1 MLCPSL
7 GRCAPADPS
16 LPAAKDSQGGNVS
29 LDEGGWYGSV
39 VPGDTASVDLATAR
53 RILRGDERAFRELF
67 EHFFPRLYRFAMA
80 RLDGDHDAASE
91 VVQQT
96 LCKGMARLDTYRG
109 EAALYTW
116 FCQICRH
123 TLIDHQRR
131 TRRSGQLVQ
140 PLEDDAAIRTV
151 LEAIAAPIEA
161 QPEVQAWHADIRR
174 LVQATLDVLPQ
185 RYGDVLEWK
194 YVDGLPVADI
204 AARLDIG
211 PKAAESLL
219 SRARGAFR
227 EAILAMV
234 DITDPRH
241 AQRADWSL

>member
-1 MLCPSL
+1 MSTL
-7 GRCAPADPS
+7 
-16 LPAAKDSQGGNVS
+16 
-29 LDEGGWYGSV
+29 
-39 VPGDTASVDLATAR
+39 THTDLLTAR
-53 RILRGDERAFRELF
+53 RILGGDERAFRALF
-67 EHFFPRLYRFAMA
+67 DAYFPRLYRFALV
-80 RLDGDHDAASE
+80 RLEGDAEAAKE

-96 LCKGMARLDTYRG
+96 FCKAIERLDSYRG

-131 TRRSGQLVQ
+131 TRRSEQLVR
-140 PLEDDAAIRTV
+140 PLEDDAAIRAV

-174 LVQATLDVLPQ
+174 LVQATLDVLPP

-219 SRARGAFR
+219 GRARGAFR

-234 DITDPRH
+234 DIADPRH